1 MNEIEELNLDGIFDL
16 EDLRDES
23 STTEVRKMDWIYE
36 LFLYGEVP
44 EKYRNNLAEFC
55 KQFHTPEF
63 APGNILFNGHNYTV
77 AFANRREKVS
87 DWKNSEKRVK
97 LALDLLMSVYEDKA
111 EELGIEGPALD
122 MTIDGNDEIEVTEE
136 TVFGDILIDFKELY
150 GAKNGDTFFAQGS
163 YDYELIYMQDGF
175 LDVDKKMPEEHRKNQ
190 SRCYIYSPHER
201 EETITDYLSK
211 AISRAIKAGCF
222 VESVQYSD
230 MAESITV
237 LLQDRI
243 EKSKEGELIF
253 VNDIA
258 LVSEY
263 LDFHEIQNQISS
275 MSDVGKVIVTDYAC
289 EMMVDIMDID
299 SLDEFKLMDSYY
311 YSIY

>member
-1 MNEIEELNLDGIFDL
+1 MNEMEELNLDGIFDV
-16 EDLRDES
+16 EDLGDEN
-23 STTEVRKMDWIYE
+23 STTEIRKMEWIFE
-36 LFLYGEVP
+36 LYLDGEVP

-63 APGNILFNGHNYTV
+63 APGNIFFDGHNYTV
-77 AFANRREKVS
+77 AFANRSEKFS
-87 DWKNSEKRVK
+87 DWKSSEKKVE
-97 LALDLLMSVYEDKA
+97 LALELLMSVYEDKA
-111 EELGIEGPALD
+111 EELGIEGPNLG
-122 MTIDGNDEIEVTEE
+122 MTIDGNDEIVVTEE
-136 TVFGDILIDFKELY
+136 MTFGDIVIDFKELY
-150 GAKNGDTFFAQGS
+150 GAKNGNRFFAQGS
-163 YDYELIYMQDGF
+163 YHYELIYMKEGF
-175 LDVDKKMPEEHRKNQ
+175 LEADQKMPEEHRKNQ
-190 SRCYIYSPHER
+190 SSCYIYSPHER
-201 EETITDYLSK
+201 EETITDFLSK
-211 AISRAIKAGCF
+211 AMSRAIKAGCF

-230 MAESITV
+230 MAESIAV

-243 EKSKEGELIF
+243 ERSKEGELIF

-299 SLDEFKLMDSYY
+299 SLDEINLMDSYY